1 MTTPEMLVQP
11 AFENMDETNKE
22 LQLIQRNYRRL
33 QDYIVHEETKVKCQ
47 KQVKIMKSLEKDK
60 FEIITSL
67 NVASSR
73 AHVENEADVR
83 KTVKERVELT
93 NRLDKDIRMAELNVK
108 ELNDHIFQGQKQ
120 VMVLIKQVDSDY
132 TSTKRALHTL
142 KSINCL
148 ESRLSV
154 NIEKCSITL
163 RDNARLRK
171 QILNSIKERCLF
183 NKMYTYLIAR
193 LDAGKKVVTDMIEQ
207 TTMVYDQREEC
218 QGRMLLLKK
227 NSKHNLFTHSSEM
240 QSLHRSV
247 DHEMCLQEF
256 LRTKGTKRIMET
268 VMACRRL
275 KRIQKLNEVKRSI
288 SNYKGILRSIKKFTN
303 QTDLTVISNAFKNQE
318 ELNFR

>member
-11 AFENMDETNKE
+11 ALENLDETKRE

-33 QDYIVHEETKVKCQ
+33 QDYITHEEAKLKCQ
-47 KQVKIMKSLEKDK
+47 KQLKIMNSLEKEK
-60 FEIITSL
+60 FEIIASL

-73 AHVENEADVR
+73 AHVENEVGVR
-83 KTVKERVELT
+83 RTVNERVELT
-93 NRLDKDIRMAELNVK
+93 NSLDKDIRMAELNVK

-120 VMVLIKQVDSDY
+120 VMVLSKQVDSDH

-148 ESRLSV
+148 ESRLRV

-163 RDNARLRK
+163 RDNDRLRK
-171 QILNSIKERCLF
+171 QILNYIKERRLF
-183 NKMYTYLIAR
+183 NKMYTCLIAR

-227 NSKHNLFTHSSEM
+227 NSKHNLFTHRSEM

-247 DHEMCLQEF
+247 DHEICLQEF
-256 LRTKGTKRIMET
+256 LRAKGTKRIMET
-268 VMACRRL
+268 VMACHRQ
-275 KRIQKLNEVKRSI
+275 KRIQKLNEVKRSLA
-288 SNYKGILRSIKKFTN
+288 SYKGILKSIKKFTN
-303 QTDLTVISNAFKNQE
+303 QTDLTVISNAFRNQE
-318 ELNFR
+318 ELNF